1 MNFLGINMKKLEKK
15 YSREQITG
23 FLSDLATD
31 QGLPAPAREAAKL
44 LLTQYQKGESL
55 NKSVKIAAKATIKD
69 LEKQKQEL
77 KDGVQLRE
85 PENQ

>member
-44 LLTQYQKGESL
+44 LLNQYQKGESL
-55 NKSVKIAAKATIKD
+55 NKCVKIAAKAMIKD

-85 PENQ
+85 PENP